1 MKLSNCVTVKIIN
14 QMEHFAKI
22 NFLGASGVVTGSKF
36 LIETSEKNIL
46 IDCGMFQGLKE
57 LRELN
62 WQDLPVD
69 VSKIDVVLL
78 THGHLDHVGY
88 LPRLVK
94 QGFEGKII
102 GTAPTLA
109 IAKIILKD
117 IAKINEEEAEKA
129 NEEEYSSH
137 KPALP
142 FYTIEDA
149 EKTIKQFDVKED
161 NEWLLLSENIKY
173 RFQQNGHII
182 GATFIELD
190 IKGKRF
196 VFSGDIGRKNDYLLQ
211 DPKTPERADF
221 LFIESTY
228 GNKLH
233 PVEDVEQKLAT
244 IIKKTIQKKGNL
256 IIPSFAVER
265 LQTLMYILWKLY
277 KENKIPNIPI
287 FVDSPMGNRVL
298 DVFKRFPTWHK
309 LPVEDY
315 NAMCN
320 HVNIVQSYKETWE
333 TIDDKRSKII
343 IAGSGMVTGGRVL
356 TYLQQLIDEKATTVL
371 LVGYQAEGTR
381 GRQLLDGAHEIRF
394 RGKYYPIKATVK
406 TIESLSAHADQQD
419 LISWMKNIKNVP
431 EKIFLI
437 HGEPTALDAF
447 RVKIKDTY
455 NWNAVIPKLDS
466 VEKVEI

>member
-1 MKLSNCVTVKIIN
+1 
-14 QMEHFAKI
+14 MENFAKI

-62 WQDLPVD
+62 WVNLPVD
-69 VSKIDVVLL
+69 VPSIDVVLL

-94 QGFEGKII
+94 QGFNGKII

-109 IAKIILKD
+109 IAEIILKD
-117 IAKINEEEAEKA
+117 SAKIHEEEAEKA
-129 NEEEYSSH
+129 NKEKYSKH
-137 KPALP
+137 QPALP
-142 FYTIEDA
+142 FYTIKDA
-149 EKTIKQFDVKED
+149 EKTIQLFEAQLQDK
-161 NEWLLLSENIKY
+161 WITLSEHISY
-173 RFQQNGHII
+173 RFQYNGHII
-182 GATFIELD
+182 GATFIELN
-190 IKGKRF
+190 INSKRF
-196 VFSGDIGRKNDYLLQ
+196 VFSGDIGRNNDYLLD
-211 DPKTPERADF
+211 DPKKPEWADF

-233 PVEDVEQKLAT
+233 PKEDVEDILT
-244 IIKKTIQKKGNL
+244 DIILDTLEKRGNL

-265 LQTLMYILWKLY
+265 LQTLMYILWQLY
-277 KENKIPNIPI
+277 KKNKIPNIPI
-287 FVDSPMGNRVL
+287 FIDSPMGNNVL
-298 DVFKRFPTWHK
+298 SVFKRFPKWHK
-309 LPVEDY
+309 LSNEDY

-320 HVNIVQSYKETWE
+320 HVNIVESYRETWE
-333 TIDDKRSKII
+333 TIDDKRPKIV

-356 TYLQQLIDEKATTVL
+356 TYLKQLIDESSTTVL

-394 RGKYYPIKATVK
+394 FGKYYPVKATIK
-406 TIESLSAHADQQD
+406 NIDSLSAHADQND
-419 LISWMKNIKNVP
+419 LINWMSAIKNIP
-431 EKIFLI
+431 EKVYLV

-455 NWNAVIPKLDS
+455 NWNVTIPKLSD
-466 VEKVEI
+466 VDKVII